1 VPSRPL
7 PVVHL
12 DRPQVERRNLEAQEP
27 TLHRDHH
34 LAILGPTEDPLA
46 LGLPVL
52 CIQDLLDGADQATQ
66 VRVPATVPGHLEAL
80 LAVHDLG
87 DLLVL
92 DTQVM
97 GIPRMEDHHQC
108 MGTVGRLDHKVPRDL
123 ARVDQ
128 DNIDL
133 RLGPD
138 PNAKCPLAGGRCIT
152 SLLSLWSAPNPSSTA
167 GKGSRKLTSSQL
179 RGGGL

>member
-1 VPSRPL
+1 M
-7 PVVHL
+7 
-12 DRPQVERRNLEAQEP
+12 
-27 TLHRDHH
+27 
-34 LAILGPTEDPLA
+34 
-46 LGLPVL
+46 
-52 CIQDLLDGADQATQ
+52 
-66 VRVPATVPGHLEAL
+66 VPGHLEAL

-138 PNAKCPLAGGRCIT
+138 PNAK
-152 SLLSLWSAPNPSSTA
+152 
-167 GKGSRKLTSSQL
+167 
-179 RGGGL
+179 